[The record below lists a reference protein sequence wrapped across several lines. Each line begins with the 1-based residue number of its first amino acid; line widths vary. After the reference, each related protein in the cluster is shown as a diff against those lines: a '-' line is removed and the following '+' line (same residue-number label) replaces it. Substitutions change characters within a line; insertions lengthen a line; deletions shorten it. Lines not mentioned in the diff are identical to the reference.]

1 MQRASLEQLFDSFRT
16 TGDAD
21 ALGAVFDATAPK
33 LLLLAA
39 HLTGDGGA
47 AEDVVQATFLRAM
60 QSAAEFDA
68 RRPLWP
74 WLVGI
79 LANAARM
86 ERRRRGRRVD
96 PERIAAVPA
105 SNDPS
110 ATAAAEETVEQ
121 VARAI
126 DAMPE
131 PFRAVL
137 ALRLVHGLSH
147 PQIARALGIPVATAR
162 TRLHRGLAQ
171 LREALPAG
179 LAATVALCAGERGL
193 AAVRG
198 VVMEHAAGGAS
209 ATLAAASRVAARAF
223 PFSRAGATA
232 LLVVMAVAAAA
243 LVTAWGMRE
252 PPAAQTA
259 RASTGSGAGA
269 STARD
274 VAPSP
279 ASPRRA
285 MAAEIPETAWVLRGR
300 ITGPDASGARVRAR
314 ATRGQVVT
322 ELGEASADAEGCYR
336 IDVGALRGWTS
347 LQRASAGVTIVV
359 TAEGMKPVEARME
372 VELPL
377 SSTGAHVFELDAR
390 LATPGFSISGRV
402 VDVARQP
409 VAGVVVCLGCDD
421 PARDQRAETDRDGRW
436 ELWPGAPG
444 EYTIRAFSVREGF
457 ASVEIAWAADRS
469 LQLGDLV
476 LATPSLLEG
485 RIVMKDGTPVPDEV
499 FAIRREDEPAIAN
512 GAELTSSPAIG
523 TRPPGTVAATSSTTR
538 PPSFPDPQCAMRQV
552 LATTDHEGTF
562 RIVVLDPGRYVL
574 SVGDGILAPK
584 QEFAVETGH
593 APYELALDGQLIT
606 VHVQESSGEP
616 LPAATVSGMAWTADR
631 APAAAVIAHAARQ
644 GPSLREI
651 ESSKGFFGYA
661 RGVDARYSELAPW
674 GSVWLFSTSLRGGFP
689 TELVWTAQPGVA
701 SAHVQLTLRAVEAGG
716 WLAPSIVDET
726 GEPVED
732 YEVWVHMPVSGA
744 AVEMWRRAS
753 FDAHQVEQL
762 APGRYRLTV
771 KSGRRIAN
779 VWQNEAV
786 ETWADVR
793 AGETTP
799 VRIEVRRGG
808 FVRLSLI
815 GAAPGATE
823 WRGVHFEEPGVRRH
837 TGHAVEHP
845 DGGASWFSE
854 GTISVGA
861 PLLLDKPFAAGMH
874 TIRVYAEGYRP
885 STVDVR
891 VEPGQIA
898 DVDVV
903 MTPE

>member
-1 MQRASLEQLFDSFRT
+1 MQRASLEQLFESFRT

-79 LANAARM
+79 LANAAKM

-96 PERIAAVPA
+96 PERVAAAPA
-105 SNDPS
+105 PNDPS

-126 DAMPE
+126 ETMPE

-179 LAATVALCAGERGL
+179 LAAAVALCAGERGL

-198 VVMEHAAGGAS
+198 VVMERAGEGASTTLAATGAPLRAVWLPRVVVGSLASVMIIATTLAVAWTARSAAIADDTPASTRRVVAS
-209 ATLAAASRVAARAF
+209 ATAAAVDD
-223 PFSRAGATA
+223 SRAGVAREALPAESAATGWE
-232 LLVVMAVAAAA
+232 LRGHI
-243 LVTAWGMRE
+243 T
-252 PPAAQTA
+252 
-259 RASTGSGAGA
+259 GAGA
-269 STARD
+269 A
-274 VAPSP
+274 
-279 ASPRRA
+279 
-285 MAAEIPETAWVLRGR
+285 
-300 ITGPDASGARVRAR
+300 GARVVAR
-314 ATRGQVVT
+314 AYRGDLGT
-322 ELGEASADAEGCYR
+322 ELGEARADGKGAYR
-336 IDVGALRGWTS
+336 IDVGVLREWST
-347 LQRASAGVTIVV
+347 LQRASAGMRIDVS
-359 TAEGMKPVEARME
+359 ADGAKPAIALFKGR
-372 VELPL
+372 LPL
-377 SSTGAHVFELDAR
+377 SAEGPQVFEIDAQLEPR
-390 LATPGFSISGRV
+390 GFSVTGRV
-402 VDVARQP
+402 VDAAGRP
-409 VAGVVVCLGCDD
+409 VADARVSLRRGT
-421 PARDQRAETDRDGRW
+421 PASSTTITAETHPDGRW
-436 ELWPGAPG
+436 EIWPDVAA
-444 EYTIRAFSVREGF
+444 EYTLQAISARAGFTSRDVR
-457 ASVEIAWAADRS
+457 WAADSS
-469 LQLGDLV
+469 LQLGDLT
-476 LATPSLLEG
+476 LATAGVLEG
-485 RIVMKDGTPVPDEV
+485 RLAMQDGTPVPGQWFDLQRENERPIE
-499 FAIRREDEPAIAN
+499 ALPRRRLRASTDDQ
-512 GAELTSSPAIG
+512 GA
-523 TRPPGTVAATSSTTR
+523 
-538 PPSFPDPQCAMRQV
+538 
-552 LATTDHEGTF
+552 F
-562 RIVVLDPGRYVL
+562 RVVVLEPGRYVL
-574 SVGDGILAPK
+574 SVSDALSAE
-584 QEFAVETGH
+584 QQFAVETGH
-593 APYELALDGQLIT
+593 APYELALEGQLIT
-606 VHVQESSGEP
+606 VQVREASGEP
-616 LPAATVSGMAWTADR
+616 LPGVSLTTFAWNVDR
-631 APAAAVIAHAARQ
+631 APGGDLIERAVAG
-644 GPSLREI
+644 GPSL
-651 ESSKGFFGYA
+651 
-661 RGVDARYSELAPW
+661 SELGGRVSSIGTVQDAEATSSFLASW
-674 GSVWLFSTSLRGGFP
+674 GSMWLFSASLRGGVP
-689 TELVWTAQPGVA
+689 SEALWTAQPGIA
-701 SAHVQLTLRAVEAGG
+701 SARVELTLRAVEAGG
-716 WLAPSIVDET
+716 WLAPEVVDEV
-726 GEPVED
+726 GVAVED
-732 YEVWVHMPVSGA
+732 YEVQVSMAVSGHVIA
-744 AVEMWRRAS
+744 GWRRARIE
-753 FDAHQVEQL
+753 AHQVEPL

-815 GAAPGATE
+815 GAAPRATE

-837 TGHAVEHP
+837 IGHAVEHP
-845 DGGASWFSE
+845 DGGSSWFSE
-854 GTISVGA
+854 GTVSVGT

-874 TIRVYAEGYRP
+874 TLRVYAEGYRP

-891 VEPGQIA
+891 VEPGEIT